1 MSVALFIQHA
11 KPMLRVI
18 LSMARFS
25 EKKKVTDHSMRF
37 DFLYI
42 FSETFLILRRIQ
54 WQKCA

>member
-54 WQKCA
+54 